1 MDDKVV
7 NVAFKIWATD
17 ESEATALIR
26 EIGQFI
32 DEQGRQGRKV
42 TATKLT
48 SALRKWKDNP
58 LVRTTIDNYFT

>member
-7 NVAFKIWATD
+7 TITFRVWATD
-17 ESEATALIR
+17 ESEATALSR